1 MTPLPI
7 RVSPFTDAPVEARAA
22 ADRLFF
28 DIDDTLTW
36 QGQLPEVA
44 ALALYKAHAAGISL
58 VAVTGR
64 SFSWAEMMLRLFPL
78 DAAVAETGACA
89 LVRAPR
95 TGGHGAHI
103 EIIHTEPDVEVRR
116 SHADLREAACARV
129 LQHVPTARLAVDNP
143 GRLYDSA
150 FDLVES
156 GPPVPAADAAR
167 IRALLDED
175 GLTTAQ
181 SSVHINAWKVGP
193 HGPFDKA
200 TMVDRL
206 LRERFG
212 ITLAVAAPRM
222 VYVGDSTNDGPLFAA
237 AGLSVGV
244 ANVQAHLDALA
255 GRAQLPKF
263 VVDGFG
269 GHGFAQVVNSL
280 LEER

>member
-1 MTPLPI
+1 MTQPDVP
-7 RVSPFTDAPVEARAA
+7 SFADAPPDARAA

-28 DIDDTLTW
+28 DVDDTLTW

-44 ALALYKAHAAGISL
+44 ASALYKAKAAGISL

-64 SFSWAEMMLRLFPL
+64 SFAWAEMLLRLFPL
-78 DAAVAETGACA
+78 DAAIAETGACA
-89 LVRAPR
+89 LVRDP
-95 TGGHGAHI
+95 GHTARI
-103 EIIHTEPDVEVRR
+103 DVLHTEPDPAVRR
-116 SHADLREAACARV
+116 ENARARERACDRV
-129 LQHVPTARLAVDNP
+129 LAAVPAARLAVDNP

-156 GPPVPAADAAR
+156 GPPLSVDDAAR
-167 IRALLDED
+167 IRALLHED

-193 HGPFDKA
+193 SGPFDKA

-212 ITLAVAAPRM
+212 TSLAAASPRL
-222 VYVGDSTNDGPLFAA
+222 VYAGDSTNDGPLFAA

-244 ANVQAHLDALA
+244 ANVRAHLPALSA
-255 GRAQLPKF
+255 RDQLPKYL
-263 VVDGFG
+263 VDGHG
-269 GHGFAQVVNSL
+269 GHGFAQIVNAM
-280 LEER
+280 LEDR